1 MRPRLEHAKR
11 FSRLARLS
19 VQDNVLILHDVD
31 MRTSMMY
38 DVKLSTEYPVVPPF
52 PLQHAGAGEE
62 GELYARSWSF
72 AQPCVTISAALC
84 SVGRVVLCLL
94 FWN

>member
-1 MRPRLEHAKR
+1 M
-11 FSRLARLS
+11 S

-72 AQPCVTISAALC
+72 AQPCVTSHL
-84 SVGRVVLCLL
+84 GRVVLCGTCCALFT